1 MVAVY
6 TSGRQEKTRMMDG
19 IVVETA
25 SGRVRGTTERG
36 VNVFK
41 GIPYAAPPL
50 GPLRWQAPQEVTP
63 WSGVRDA
70 ASYGNMAIQAEN
82 VFGLPADLLR
92 LFTLGGRQ
100 KIGEDCLYL
109 NVWTPGTGGPARP
122 VLFWCHGGAFI
133 TGSGS
138 SPWTDG
144 ANLCRLDEVVVVSL
158 NHRLGALGYLHLED
172 IAGEAFAGAGTVG
185 VQDIVAALQWVHDNI
200 AAFGGDPGN
209 VTIFGESGGGA
220 KVSVLMALPGA
231 KGLFHKAIIQSGP
244 AVQMASREDGSRTA
258 RQVLAELG
266 LAPKDA
272 GRLRELPALKILE
285 AQNAVQA
292 TVGRFSFAD
301 RRRLGFNPV
310 IDGRIF
316 PEGPFAPQ
324 APAVSAGVP
333 LMIGSNKDEMT
344 LFLGHLPW
352 VTGATF
358 DNLAEAMTPYLGARA
373 AEVIATYRQAQPK
386 MKADEIGVTIVG
398 DLGVRSLSLTIAERK
413 LAQKAADVFV
423 YLFVWET
430 PVLDGRLRSCHTLEI
445 PFVFNNL
452 ETAALTGT
460 DPARL
465 ALGERMA
472 RAWIAF
478 ARSGKP
484 GHGGLPAWPAYS
496 VASRP
501 TMIFD
506 NECRIENDPY
516 GNERKVW
523 EAA

>member
-1 MVAVY
+1 M
-6 TSGRQEKTRMMDG
+6 TDG
-19 IVVETA
+19 CIVETA
-25 SGRVRGTTERG
+25 SGRVCGVRDRG
-36 VNVFK
+36 VSIFK

-50 GPLRWQAPQEVTP
+50 GALRLRAPRKVEP
-63 WSGVRDA
+63 WSGVREA
-70 ASYGNMAIQAEN
+70 TSYGNMAIQAEN
-82 VFGLPADLLR
+82 VFGLPPDLLK

-100 KIGEDCLYL
+100 EISEDCLYL
-109 NVWTPGTGGPARP
+109 NVWTSGLAGAKRP

-138 SPWTDG
+138 SPWSDG
-144 ANLCRLDEVVVVSL
+144 ANLCRLDDVVVVSI

-172 IAGEAFAGAGTVG
+172 MAGEEFAGSGTVG
-185 VQDIVAALQWVHDNI
+185 VQDIVAALEWVRDNI

-220 KVSVLMALPGA
+220 KVSVLMAMPSA
-231 KGLFHKAIIQSGP
+231 RGLFHKAIIQSGP
-244 AVQMASREDGSRTA
+244 AVQMANREDGTKTA
-258 RQVLAELG
+258 RQVLNELG
-266 LAPKDA
+266 LTPRDA
-272 GRLRELPALKILE
+272 GQLRTMPALKILE

-292 TVGRFSFAD
+292 TVGRASFAD

-310 IDGRIF
+310 IDGSIF
-316 PEGPFAPQ
+316 PGGPFTPA
-324 APAVSAGVP
+324 APAVSSHVP
-333 LMIGSNKDEMT
+333 LMIGSNKDEMA

-352 VTGATF
+352 VTEATF
-358 DNLAEAMTPYLGARA
+358 DNLTESMKPYLGARA
-373 AEVIATYRQAQPK
+373 ADVIATYRKAQPA
-386 MKADEIGVTIVG
+386 MKADQIGLAIVG

-423 YLFVWET
+423 YLFAWET

-445 PFVFNNL
+445 PFVFDNL
-452 ETAALTGT
+452 ESAELTGT

-484 GHGGLPAWPAYS
+484 GHAGLPDWPAYS
-496 VASRP
+496 TTTRP

-506 NECRIENDPY
+506 IECRLENDPY
-516 GNERKVW
+516 ATERKVW
-523 EAA
+523 EGA